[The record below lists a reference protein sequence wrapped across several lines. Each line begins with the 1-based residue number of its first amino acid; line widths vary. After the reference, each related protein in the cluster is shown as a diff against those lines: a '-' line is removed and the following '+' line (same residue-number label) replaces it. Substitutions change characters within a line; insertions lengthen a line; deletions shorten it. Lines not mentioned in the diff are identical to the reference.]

1 MPLLEP
7 ILVCLATFTLTIP
20 RPVYYSTLL
29 IVQSSVFQ
37 VNDRPEAQHRS
48 HHVALTAA
56 RGLARVLRFL
66 DFCDHGLERLR
77 HIFVIPC
84 AGFGEGTFEFLGQ
97 FATLVG
103 IDLSLRQLKI
113 ALVADDDERDPVG
126 ALVKALA
133 WGSRKDW
140 VGART
145 RWLRILSRRMRII
158 SKD

>member
-1 MPLLEP
+1 M
-7 ILVCLATFTLTIP
+7 
-20 RPVYYSTLL
+20 
-29 IVQSSVFQ
+29 
-37 VNDRPEAQHRS
+37 NDRPEAQRRS
-48 HHVALTAA
+48 HHIAFVAA
-56 RGLARVLRFL
+56 RRLARVLRFL
-66 DFCDHGLERLR
+66 DFRDHGLERLG

-113 ALVADDDERDPVG
+113 ALVADDDKRNPVG

-133 WGSRKDW
+133 WSSRNDW
-140 VGART
+140 VGPRT